1 MSTQKIKEYRQFYI
15 NGAWTDPVSDDSIDV
30 LNPATEEVVARIG
43 AGTAED
49 VSRAVMSA
57 REAFNS
63 FSQTSKQERLELL
76 TEVRNLLCPSGLLEA
91 HDGRSHVMYRWV
103 CWKLM
108 TGLAR
113 GREQLG
119 IHNSHNKRCFSVAG
133 GWACQGPKSW

>member
-49 VSRAVMSA
+49 VSLAVVSA

-63 FSQTSKQERLELL
+63 FSQTPKQ
-76 TEVRNLLCPSGLLEA
+76 
-91 HDGRSHVMYRWV
+91 
-103 CWKLM
+103 
-108 TGLAR
+108 
-113 GREQLG
+113 
-119 IHNSHNKRCFSVAG
+119 
-133 GWACQGPKSW
+133 